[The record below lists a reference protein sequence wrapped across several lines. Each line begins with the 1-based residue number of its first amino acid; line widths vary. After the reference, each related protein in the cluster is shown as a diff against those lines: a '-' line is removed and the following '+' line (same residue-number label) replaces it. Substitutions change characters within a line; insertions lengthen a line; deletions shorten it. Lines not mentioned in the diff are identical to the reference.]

1 MEIGQKMYYN
11 ESYHKNKTKFFKHRL
26 ERRSVKLLR
35 EKILQEGKVVDNNVL
50 KVDCFLN
57 HQLDPQM
64 IQAIGNEFARRFADE
79 GITRILT
86 IESSG
91 IAVAIMAGLALGV
104 PVVFARKKKPVT
116 LEEQVYHSEVYSFT
130 KKEHTNIFV
139 SNDFIEQTDRVLIID
154 DFLARG
160 QAALGLIDIVCQS
173 GASLAG
179 IGIVIE
185 KGFQEGGR
193 MLREKGIRLES
204 LAIIKS
210 MSCEGII
217 FDKNV

>member
-1 MEIGQKMYYN
+1 MKAL
-11 ESYHKNKTKFFKHRL
+11 K
-26 ERRSVKLLR
+26 
-35 EKILQEGKVVDNNVL
+35 EKILQEGRLIDNHIL

-64 IQAIGNEFARRFADE
+64 IQAIGNEFASRFADE

-130 KKEHTNIFV
+130 KKEQVDIFV
-139 SNDFIEQTDRVLIID
+139 SNDFMEHTDRVLIID

-160 QAALGLIDIVCQS
+160 QAALGLMDIVRQS

-185 KGFQEGGR
+185 KGFQDGGR
-193 MLREKGIRLES
+193 ILREKGIRLES
-204 LAIIKS
+204 LAIIES

-217 FDKNV
+217 FSENA